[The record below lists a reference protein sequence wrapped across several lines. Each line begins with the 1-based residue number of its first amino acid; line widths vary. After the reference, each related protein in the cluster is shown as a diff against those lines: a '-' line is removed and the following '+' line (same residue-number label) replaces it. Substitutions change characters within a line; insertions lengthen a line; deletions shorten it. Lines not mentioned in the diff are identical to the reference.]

1 MIKYTLKNT
10 RIRVGL
16 ELAFPS
22 FDKALQTACE
32 KEFDDTSEYVRVPLD
47 DDEDVFVEHQVGIRK
62 SAIHAKAMY
71 NPYEWNEYPNVT
83 PPEKVWMQCEG
94 HFTTGGKYKGGA
106 VYDGEHWYV
115 PILGT
120 LARFNIVIERF
131 RPWDGKGEK
140 NADEAADH

>member
-47 DDEDVFVEHQVGIRK
+47 DDEDVFVEHQVKIRK

-83 PPEKVWMQCEG
+83 PPGSVLMQVEG
-94 HFTTGGKYKGGA
+94 HYKGGHREFKGSLVFSQGNWFPFLFA
-106 VYDGEHWYV
+106 TKTAED
-115 PILGT
+115 
-120 LARFNIVIERF
+120 IVVERF
-131 RPWDGKGEK
+131 RPWDR
-140 NADEAADH
+140 EAAK

>member
-47 DDEDVFVEHQVGIRK
+47 DDEDVFVEHQVKIRK

-83 PPEKVWMQCEG
+83 PPEGVWMRVE
-94 HFTTGGKYKGGA
+94 FWTAFGA
-106 VYDGEHWYV
+106 TVHGVFMYRDGAWQGSACTKPDV
-115 PILGT
+115 VVK
-120 LARFNIVIERF
+120 AARF
-131 RPWDGKGEK
+131 RPWDE
-140 NADEAADH
+140 EAAK

>member
-47 DDEDVFVEHQVGIRK
+47 DDEDVFVEHQVKIRK

-83 PPEKVWMQCEG
+83 PPEKVWMRIEMISQ
-94 HFTTGGKYKGGA
+94 
-106 VYDGEHWYV
+106 DGRIKTRDVAFYRAGRWCKFPLDNGEV
-115 PILGT
+115 ILGR
-120 LARFNIVIERF
+120 LRF
-131 RPWDGKGEK
+131 RPWDE
-140 NADEAADH
+140 EAAK